1 MIRLYRNDQVV
12 GLSKYY
18 AFTGGG
24 GALNFQF
31 GKGVQPEGPNR
42 GACERTTAD
51 CLGPKWTEFLNKI

>member
-18 AFTGGG
+18 VFTGGG
-24 GALNFQF
+24 GPLNFQF
-31 GKGVQPEGPNR
+31 GIGVQPEGPNK

-51 CLGPKWTEFLNKI
+51 CLGPK